1 MLPKKIWTYVESDFV
16 EKFVNDKTGG
26 DTIIK
31 TFHPTDLIPKPE
43 EKNKKPDDKSFTTKK
58 LK

>member
-16 EKFVNDKTGG
+16 AKFVNDKTGG

-31 TFHPTDLIPKPE
+31 TFHPSDLNPKKE
-43 EKNKKPDDKSFTTKK
+43 ENDKKSDTKN